1 MSHTQPPSPTTTD
14 RPTPRQLRYLR
25 TLTVQTGQTFTT
37 PHTRRQA
44 SAEIRRLRQAGT
56 DRTGDIARE
65 RAQITRDLQERRG
78 DAVRFGTDEVSGYGS
93 NCRWSR

>member
-1 MSHTQPPSPTTTD
+1 MNQPQPPSPVTPD
-14 RPTPRQLRYLR
+14 RPTPRQLRFLR

-44 SAEIRRLRQAGT
+44 SAEIARLRQAGT

-65 RAQITRDLQERRG
+65 RAQISRDLQERPR
-78 DAVRFGTDEVSGYGS
+78 DAVRFSPEEVSGYGS
-93 NCRWSR
+93 TATWA

>member
-56 DRTGDIARE
+56 DHTGDIARE
-65 RAQITRDLQERRG
+65 RDQITRDLHKRPR

-93 NCRWSR
+93 SATWA

>member
-1 MSHTQPPSPTTTD
+1 MSQPQPPTPTTTD

-44 SAEIRRLRQAGT
+44 SAEIARLRQAGT
-56 DRTGDIARE
+56 DRTGDIACE
-65 RAQITRDLQERRG
+65 RAQITRDLHERPR
-78 DAVRFGTDEVSGYGS
+78 DAVRFRPDEVSGYGS
-93 NCRWSR
+93 SATWA